1 MALVWACL
9 CGKGRVYH
17 VWEAERCPRC
27 GAVRDDMV
35 RAERERLIREML
47 SESERAALEQLHEK
61 WTEGRCD

>member
-1 MALVWACL
+1 MPLTWRCN
-9 CGKGRVYH
+9 CTDGSRDH
-17 VWEAERCPRC
+17 IWEAERCPRC
-27 GAVRDDMV
+27 GAVRDDTV